1 MSTRF
6 VTPEK
11 LKPRRLFDDDENLK
25 HAECDNAPKK
35 GKNKL
40 ILDLLVEHNNS
51 NAFVTPKK
59 DKVSRSLFDTSDN
72 HFVLAKNDDFVFS
85 FDLVWNYPYS
95 VIIDSPRVKKSKD
108 YNNRI
113 ENSMTD
119 YFDRM
124 GK

>member
-11 LKPRRLFDDDENLK
+11 LQPRRLFDDDNENLK
-25 HAECDNAPKK
+25 HTECDNAPKK
-35 GKNKL
+35 DKNKL
-40 ILDLLVEHNNS
+40 ILDLLVEHNS

-59 DKVSRSLFDTSDN
+59 DKVSRSLFNTSDA
-72 HFVLAKNDDFVFS
+72 HFVLAKNDDFTFS

-108 YNNRI
+108 YSNRI